1 MQVHVHSSVTLT
13 CHCLFTGISP
23 SKRGEVWSML
33 AKQYQA
39 RNEIDRSLPP
49 GLTDQDGF
57 RQLLE
62 EETEFENNILVDIG
76 TCTV

>member
-1 MQVHVHSSVTLT
+1 
-13 CHCLFTGISP
+13 
-23 SKRGEVWSML
+23 ML

-76 TCTV
+76 MCLNISDLH